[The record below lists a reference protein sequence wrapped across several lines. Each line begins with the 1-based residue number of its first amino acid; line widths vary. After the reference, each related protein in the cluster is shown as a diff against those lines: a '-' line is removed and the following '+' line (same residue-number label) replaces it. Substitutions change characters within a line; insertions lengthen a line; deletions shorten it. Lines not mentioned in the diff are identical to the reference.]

1 MKVALY
7 ANEIGTP
14 AIKKLFAGEWAAH
27 IVVGQGP
34 NMGEGDYFCLYMD
47 VQCTVEGG
55 AEYAEAL
62 FLDVS
67 MVPMP

>member
-1 MKVALY
+1 MEVALY

-34 NMGEGDYFCLYMD
+34 NMEESHYCLYMD